1 MLEFVICPRHL
12 TFPQI
17 IHYHERPLEVKN
29 IPLLVISS
37 HSAMAESP
45 MQTSLALNLLR
56 SICLCLPHAGIKG
69 MYHHTQ
75 SYLFSYYLINLM
87 VSLFF
92 CSNCILN
99 IL

>member
-1 MLEFVICPRHL
+1 MLEFVICPPHL

-45 MQTSLALNLLR
+45 YANKFGFKLTE
-56 SICLCLPHAGIKG
+56 IHLPLSP
-69 MYHHTQ
+69 T
-75 SYLFSYYLINLM
+75 L
-87 VSLFF
+87 
-92 CSNCILN
+92 
-99 IL
+99 